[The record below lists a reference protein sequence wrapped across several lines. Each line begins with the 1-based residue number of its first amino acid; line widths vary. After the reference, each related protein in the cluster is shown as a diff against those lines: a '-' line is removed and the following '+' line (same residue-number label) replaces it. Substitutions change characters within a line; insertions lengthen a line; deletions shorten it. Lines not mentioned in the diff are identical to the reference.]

1 MDNAITITFV
11 IICYTTSL
19 FFPYCLEKITLIL
32 YHMNQLLTPPY
43 CRGVLS
49 MKKLVVLILMSFAF
63 QSWSQ
68 QAEPLI
74 FRERT
79 FDFGEIEE
87 GKGPADHEFT
97 FTNNSGRPVKILSVQ
112 ASCGC
117 TTQGWSQNP
126 VPQGKNGFIKVSFD
140 PKGRPGYFNKSL
152 TVTTDWDSNPIILQ
166 IKGQVMTG
174 AERETGDFT
183 VASGN
188 LYFKTKSFNFGKA
201 FINKDPVVKQFP
213 VMNKGT
219 LPIKFLNVAKP
230 AYVQVEVP
238 VVLAPQEI
246 GAIKVSYDARQKN
259 LFGFAS
265 ENIQI
270 TTDDERQELKSIS
283 VFAILEEYYPVPLG
297 EEATRIPILTIK
309 EETID
314 LGHFRQS
321 ATIDRGVMLKNAG
334 KKDLQIKALQ
344 GNCACISAEVANKL
358 IRPGDSTLLKIS
370 FKPQSRGGTQQK
382 AITLYSNDPRSP
394 VRRINVLAFI
404 ED

>member
-1 MDNAITITFV
+1 
-11 IICYTTSL
+11 
-19 FFPYCLEKITLIL
+19 
-32 YHMNQLLTPPY
+32 
-43 CRGVLS
+43 
-49 MKKLVVLILMSFAF
+49 MKKLIILILISLAS

-74 FRERT
+74 FREKM

-87 GKGPADHEFT
+87 RKGVADHEFI

-112 ASCGC
+112 VSCGC
-117 TTQGWSQNP
+117 TTPGWSQNP
-126 VPQGKNGFIKVSFD
+126 VPQAKNGFIKVSFD

-152 TVTTDWDSNPIILQ
+152 TVTTDWDTNPIILQ
-166 IKGQVMTG
+166 IKGQVVTG
-174 AERETGDFT
+174 AEEETSDFPI
-183 VASGN
+183 ANGN

-201 FINKDPVVKQFP
+201 FINKDPARKQFP

-219 LPIKFLNVAKP
+219 LPIKFLEVAKP
-230 AYVQVEVP
+230 AYVNVEVP

-246 GAIKVSYDARQKN
+246 GAIVVSYDARQKN
-259 LFGFAS
+259 QFGFAS
-265 ENIQI
+265 DNIQI
-270 TTDDERQELKSIS
+270 TTDDAGQELKSIS
-283 VFAILEEYYPVPLG
+283 VYAMLEEYYPLPSG
-297 EEATRIPILTIK
+297 EDATRMPILTIR

-321 ATIDRGVMLKNAG
+321 ATIDRGVMIKNAG

-344 GNCACISAEVANKL
+344 GNCACIWAEVANKL
-358 IRPGDSTLLKIS
+358 IGPGDSTLLKIS

>member
-1 MDNAITITFV
+1 
-11 IICYTTSL
+11 
-19 FFPYCLEKITLIL
+19 
-32 YHMNQLLTPPY
+32 
-43 CRGVLS
+43 
-49 MKKLVVLILMSFAF
+49 MKKLIILILISLAF

-74 FRERT
+74 FREKM

-87 GKGPADHEFT
+87 RKGVADHEFI

-112 ASCGC
+112 VSCGC
-117 TTQGWSQNP
+117 TTPGWSQNP
-126 VPQGKNGFIKVSFD
+126 VPQAKNGFIKVSFD

-152 TVTTDWDSNPIILQ
+152 TVTTDWDTNPIILQ
-166 IKGQVMTG
+166 IKGQVVTG
-174 AERETGDFT
+174 AEEETSDFPI
-183 VASGN
+183 ANGN

-201 FINKDPVVKQFP
+201 FINKDPARKQFP

-219 LPIKFLNVAKP
+219 LPIKFLEVAKP
-230 AYVQVEVP
+230 AYVNVEVP

-246 GAIKVSYDARQKN
+246 GAIVVSYDARQKN
-259 LFGFAS
+259 QFGFAS
-265 ENIQI
+265 DNIQI
-270 TTDDERQELKSIS
+270 TTDDAGQELKSIS
-283 VFAILEEYYPVPLG
+283 VYAMLEEYYPLPSG
-297 EEATRIPILTIK
+297 EDATRMPILTIR

-321 ATIDRGVMLKNAG
+321 ATIDRGVMIKNAG

-344 GNCACISAEVANKL
+344 GNCACIWAEVANKL
-358 IRPGDSTLLKIS
+358 IGPGDSTLLKIS